1 MKYAFPKIVCAM
13 AVFLLM
19 GSKVSAAPMHVR
31 GRPDELCIFPHSI
44 CIADFICTGTP
55 VSTNDGHSA
64 ELAVEEIL
72 WGAAPS
78 TNITIR
84 QLIPVG
90 GNLYFKYG
98 EKYLVCAFT
107 NNWWSM
113 SREDGFDVD
122 YTLSQCVTATNRP
135 PNNAVFEDYV
145 LMEDDRSVIP
155 FSAINEGGTNYWDV
169 VRTFAT
175 NIINIAKREGDDDK
189 VRQAVVS
196 IIDDPQEYLKFPI
209 RIRRHFLLYE
219 WFFYDGGKRRLRK

>member
-1 MKYAFPKIVCAM
+1 M
-13 AVFLLM
+13 
-19 GSKVSAAPMHVR
+19 
-31 GRPDELCIFPHSI
+31 
-44 CIADFICTGTP
+44 
-55 VSTNDGHSA
+55 
-64 ELAVEEIL
+64 
-72 WGAAPS
+72 
-78 TNITIR
+78 
-84 QLIPVG
+84 
-90 GNLYFKYG
+90 
-98 EKYLVCAFT
+98 
-107 NNWWSM
+107 
-113 SREDGFDVD
+113 REDRFYVY
-122 YTLSQCVTATNRP
+122 YTLSQCVTETNRP

-209 RIRRHFLLYE
+209 RIQRQFLLYE